1 MNHRHHQENQNLKM
15 KNPYDNPRYKNNKF
29 LINHLFIQ
37 PITDKKYIKK
47 INFPTRIELIIFL
60 KIFCVLHM
68 HLEKDQQP
76 VVPQPTNYKPK
87 VINDI
92 KAQVNKGRLAILF
105 IILNYMMYI
114 VLMHD

>member
-1 MNHRHHQENQNLKM
+1 
-15 KNPYDNPRYKNNKF
+15 
-29 LINHLFIQ
+29 
-37 PITDKKYIKK
+37 
-47 INFPTRIELIIFL
+47 
-60 KIFCVLHM
+60 M